1 MISHHFIMVIQ
12 VATKVAEL
20 ADQEVGMETG
30 AKDVVEVV
38 VAGAL
43 LIHKGSRH
51 NTSQARFAY
60 GQ

>member
-12 VATKVAEL
+12 VATIVAEL

-30 AKDVVEVV
+30 ANDVVEVV

-43 LIHKGSRH
+43 LIPSLP
-51 NTSQARFAY
+51 TISVSL
-60 GQ
+60 